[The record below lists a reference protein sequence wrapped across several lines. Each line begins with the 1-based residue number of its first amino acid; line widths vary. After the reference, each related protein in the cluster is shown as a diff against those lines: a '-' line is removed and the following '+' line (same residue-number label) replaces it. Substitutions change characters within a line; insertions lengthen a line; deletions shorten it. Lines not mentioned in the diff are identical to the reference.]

1 VPARAADEEGFG
13 LIELL
18 FAMVMLN
25 IGILAL
31 MAAFQSGALALSNA
45 SKTSSATAVADKVM
59 EVYRDLRNCS
69 IYLKATGTGTD
80 NVTTGL
86 PDGIPKSTSS
96 WYAQYSADTAS
107 FTGTLGATTY
117 STYFNYTTPSSTPQ
131 WMTENTD
138 ATHTP
143 VTVYCSG
150 SLPSGIVSSSGV
162 DPNQAVQKVTGPDGQ
177 PYPVFSYV
185 TLTQPS
191 GSGGTVKQVTVV
203 VLDPQNTSRVVAKES
218 SFFDPNVAP

>member
-1 VPARAADEEGFG
+1 
-13 LIELL
+13 
-18 FAMVMLN
+18 MVMLN

-31 MAAFQSGALALSNA
+31 MAAFQSGALALSSA
-45 SKTSSATAVADKVM
+45 SKTSSGTAVADKVM
-59 EVYRDLRNCS
+59 EVYRDMKNCA

-80 NVTTGL
+80 NVSTGL

-96 WYAQYSADTAS
+96 WYTQYSANAS
-107 FTGTLGATTY
+107 AFTGVLGGTTY
-117 STYFNYTTPSSTPQ
+117 SSYFNYTTPSSTPQ
-131 WMTENTD
+131 WMTENTG
-138 ATHTP
+138 TTYTP
-143 VTVYCSG
+143 VTAYCTT
-150 SLPSGIVSSSGV
+150 LPTGIVASSGV

-191 GSGGTVKQVTVV
+191 GTGWSGGTVKQVTVV
-203 VLDPQNTSRVVAKES
+203 VLDPQNTSRVLARES